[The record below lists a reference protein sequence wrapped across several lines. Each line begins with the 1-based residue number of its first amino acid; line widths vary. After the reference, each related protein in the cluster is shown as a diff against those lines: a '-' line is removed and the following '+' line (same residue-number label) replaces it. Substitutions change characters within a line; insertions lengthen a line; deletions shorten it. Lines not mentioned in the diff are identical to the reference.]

1 MKWAT
6 VFQQV
11 AARPEAVDEIARLNG
26 LTPDEIRVQVERQ
39 TTCAGANYDLARRA
53 KDALARQAERSD
65 SAKRI
70 EEEARKRMEE
80 EAKKKVKEEIKDK
93 LEEEARKAWD
103 EEQERQKQQREQ
115 AQREQAQRAEQQRQ
129 QALREQA
136 QREALR
142 QQQAQRGS
150 QISPQR
156 SSQSTSQGSKKSG
169 GCSKS
174 LKRLLGAAVLIG
186 ALLAIWYVAK
196 EAGPALDRGTGG
208 QPGVTPTCPPQVS
221 ERRKCPWSPDGYTV
235 EPCPP
240 GFCYDAGPQGS
251 LSCKQENAVENSHQN
266 DLSTL
271 VCNDGYYPERD
282 PCTNVIVRCVKQ

>member
-11 AARPEAVDEIARLNG
+11 TARPEAVDEIARLNG
-26 LTPDEIRVQVERQ
+26 TTPEEILTQVERQ
-39 TTCAGANYDLARRA
+39 TTCAGANYDAARRA
-53 KDALARQAERSD
+53 KDALSRRRPESD
-65 SAKRI
+65 SQS
-70 EEEARKRMEE
+70 EQRK
-80 EAKKKVKEEIKDK
+80 K
-93 LEEEARKAWD
+93 LEEEIRKQLEDKAKEKAEEMAKEAW
-103 EEQERQKQQREQ
+103 EQQQER
-115 AQREQAQRAEQQRQ
+115 ARQ
-129 QALREQA
+129 QQEQA

-150 QISPQR
+150 QTSPQH
-156 SSQSTSQGSKKSG
+156 SSQPASERSKKSG
-169 GCSKS
+169 GCSRS
-174 LKRLLGAAVLIG
+174 LRRLLGAAVLIG

-196 EAGPALDRGTGG
+196 EASPALDRGTGG